1 MDKHLGKDIEN
12 LVARESF
19 LKDNCDKVEEKGY
32 MKPYTPEELQQRKE
46 ELANASIEIMEIEE
60 EPKAPVKTNLS
71 GTIGTVV
78 EYLTK
83 RINAEQFM
91 QKDCHILVDRENVSI
106 TLVTNEADEYKRGTI
121 KGALAFNPSFVKF
134 GINDARKTW
143 QPAELGLFFKMNRA
157 FFADKSENMALVTT
171 LMNFTADVNVK
182 MERSFKEN
190 GNRTD
195 NFAQVVNSNL
205 PDKFTLEIAIFKG
218 MPAEKLEVETF
229 ANVDGRDVSFILL
242 SPGANQTLEDLRNKV
257 IDEQLDKIKEIA
269 PEIAIIEI

>member
-1 MDKHLGKDIEN
+1 
-12 LVARESF
+12 
-19 LKDNCDKVEEKGY
+19 
-32 MKPYTPEELQQRKE
+32 
-46 ELANASIEIMEIEE
+46 MEIENININATE
-60 EPKAPVKTNLS
+60 NNGKPVEVILREGKAAPELEPKAPVKTNLS

-83 RINAEQFM
+83 RINAEQFL
-91 QKDCHILVDRENVSI
+91 QKDCHIIVDREKVSI
-106 TLVTNEADEYKRGTI
+106 ELVINEADEYKRGNI
-121 KGALAFNPSFVKF
+121 KGELAFNPSFLKF
-134 GINDARKTW
+134 GINDPSTTW
-143 QPAELGLFFKMNRA
+143 QPAELGLFCKMNRA
-157 FFADKSENMALVTT
+157 FFADPKENMTLVTT
-171 LMNFTADVNVK
+171 LMNFKADVNVK
-182 MERSFKEN
+182 MERSLAEN

-205 PDKFTLEIAIFKG
+205 PGEIAIFKG

-269 PEIAIIEI
+269 PEIAIIEV